1 MFVLSDLNN
10 DKYCV
15 IVLLVRESKQVLT
28 RNGISGRRYYYYM
41 LLFMIRLK
49 DAVFYGKENS
59 PVTDV
64 N

>member
-15 IVLLVRESKQVLT
+15 IILLVRESKQVLT

>member
-1 MFVLSDLNN
+1 MLSDLNN

-15 IVLLVRESKQVLT
+15 IILLVRESKQVLT

-41 LLFMIRLK
+41 LLFMIKLK
-49 DAVFYGKENS
+49 DAVFHGKENS

>member
-1 MFVLSDLNN
+1 MLSDLNN

-15 IVLLVRESKQVLT
+15 IILLVRESKQVLT